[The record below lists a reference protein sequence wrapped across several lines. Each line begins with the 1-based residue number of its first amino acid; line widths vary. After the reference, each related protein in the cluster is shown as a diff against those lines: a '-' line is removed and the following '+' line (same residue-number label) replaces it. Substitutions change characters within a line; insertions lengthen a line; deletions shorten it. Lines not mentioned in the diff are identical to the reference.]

1 MEEESPHIPQHIVWY
16 MSKKNSE
23 NMLSHWA
30 MNLEASSLQFEDMGL
45 SYASSANALGVDM
58 NYWKSCEYRFQFIVV
73 RYA

>member
-1 MEEESPHIPQHIVWY
+1 
-16 MSKKNSE
+16 
-23 NMLSHWA
+23 